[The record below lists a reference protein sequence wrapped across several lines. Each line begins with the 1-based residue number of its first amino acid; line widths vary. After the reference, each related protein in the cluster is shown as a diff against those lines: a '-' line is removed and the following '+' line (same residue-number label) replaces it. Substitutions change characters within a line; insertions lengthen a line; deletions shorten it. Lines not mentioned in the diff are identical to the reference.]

1 MLGEALSYP
10 RRDDDWLRTLLIG
23 GVLLALSPF
32 VLPALVVQGYLVRVL
47 RGVIGGEAEPPVFDE
62 WVEML
67 IDGLKL
73 VVIQFVYGLIPG
85 ALAVVGSLV
94 AGFGAFAASQGGRA
108 GAGLGAGIGLF
119 VGLIFL
125 LVFLL
130 TLLAAFLT
138 PAAVANFAREDDL
151 MAAFDFGT
159 VREVVT
165 SRAYLVAVLYALAVG
180 IVVAVVGVILSITV
194 VGVILLVFVAFYGQ
208 VAIYYLVACGYT
220 EALGIDTGGTGTT
233 IADTG
238 TETAG

>member
-23 GVLLALSPF
+23 GVLLVLSPL

-47 RGVIGGEAEPPVFDE
+47 RGVIDGEVEPPVFDE

-108 GAGLGAGIGLF
+108 GAGLGAGVGLF

-130 TLLAAFLT
+130 ALLVAFLT

-180 IVVAVVGVILSITV
+180 IVIAVVGVILSITV
-194 VGVILLVFVAFYGQ
+194 VGVLLLVFVAFYGQ
-208 VAIYYLVACGYT
+208 VAIYYLVARGYT
-220 EALGIDTGGTGTT
+220 EALGIDTDAT
-233 IADTG
+233 ADVG
-238 TETAG
+238 TEPIE